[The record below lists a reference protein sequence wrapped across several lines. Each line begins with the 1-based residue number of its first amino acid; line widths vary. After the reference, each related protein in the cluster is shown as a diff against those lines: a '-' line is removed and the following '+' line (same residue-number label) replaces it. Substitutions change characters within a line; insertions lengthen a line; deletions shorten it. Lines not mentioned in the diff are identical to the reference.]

1 MIMAEQ
7 AGRAALEALDLTPG
21 CELVLDGVA
30 WQVESVEAHHG
41 QVLLRGADGER
52 RQVTIRW
59 LLNHPGRR
67 WVRPDGRSST
77 AQGRQA
83 PVMEDLTPTRQEQL
97 RLRVAHLLEAQTG
110 FRSGDRGRALPGE
123 PRAAYDPA
131 ITTLGQRRR
140 AKVAELGR
148 LGRDEAR
155 MLGLEQVSER
165 TLERLAAAYQR
176 FGIIGC
182 VDGRW
187 LRRGGGHPSVSEELR
202 EAIDAVHAETLHRSK
217 VSMRTRER
225 PIHQYV
231 REKFGAQTPIP
242 HYDTLRV
249 VWAEWFGSG
258 ASRST

>member
-1 MIMAEQ
+1 M
-7 AGRAALEALDLTPG
+7 
-21 CELVLDGVA
+21 
-30 WQVESVEAHHG
+30 
-41 QVLLRGADGER
+41 
-52 RQVTIRW
+52 
-59 LLNHPGRR
+59 
-67 WVRPDGRSST
+67 T
-77 AQGRQA
+77 AQGRQT

-97 RLRVAHLLEAQTG
+97 RLRVAHLLEAETG
-110 FRSGDRGRALPGE
+110 FRRGDPRQALPGE
-123 PRAAYDPA
+123 PHPAYDPA

-225 PIHQYV
+225 LIQRPGRSKGYSSEPGLSCLARRQ
-231 REKFGAQTPIP
+231 
-242 HYDTLRV
+242 LRHLLCLSYCRGRSPRSG
-249 VWAEWFGSG
+249 GSSG
-258 ASRST
+258 RCAVPRRPGNRTDQLASSEALR